1 MNEQDHDNTMVI
13 AVPPDEE
20 SPDESGSESGNSCN
34 LPATSVSDDTGAGT
48 YTTESESD
56 PFDDTS
62 DEDNEETSISRR
74 IEFLSEKRSLLKR
87 AYHVMAEE
95 EMYDAAIAIDT
106 VRNPKVER
114 FNSIWT
120 EAKGVLK
127 EMEEAAALAS
137 STDITK
143 TKTSGSQEG
152 ESGDCL
158 RAKKNNPDPSDPKI
172 DKSSVRRLIS
182 NGSSSEGIDVIR
194 KEDSNS
200 RDQLSYISSI
210 PSPVFGEGQWLAQ
223 ALVYA
228 APNSNQ
234 VGQANTLADCRW
246 KVVSDPFTSS
256 LGLVPPS
263 SVSMHNAVD
272 IQEATGFTE
281 EPRLVTQS
289 TPPFC
294 VVHVNK
300 AFLMM
305 ANLPAQDSLIGQPIE
320 SVIQVTQ
327 EDIDMST
334 NNNKTNTNS
343 GDDDDD
349 ERYLESI
356 LSRGENKACRIQV
369 VPVLHRSRCQR
380 VTESSYTC
388 MSHILIRV
396 RESTTSTIHTSTPI
410 APIYTRPRSNS
421 VPSRIPDHK
430 NLRAAS
436 NHANDAPVSSL
447 GAIG

>member
-13 AVPPDEE
+13 AVPPDDE

-34 LPATSVSDDTGAGT
+34 LPVTSASEDTGAGT
-48 YTTESESD
+48 TTATESDSD

-62 DEDNEETSISRR
+62 DEDNEETNIAHR
-74 IEFLSEKRSLLKR
+74 IDFLSEKRSLLKR
-87 AYHVMAEE
+87 AYHVMAQEDI
-95 EMYDAAIAIDT
+95 YDAAIAIDT
-106 VRNPKVER
+106 VRHPKVER
-114 FNSIWT
+114 LNSIWT

-127 EMEEAAALAS
+127 ELNEAAALAALNNN
-137 STDITK
+137 TK
-143 TKTSGSQEG
+143 TIGGQEG
-152 ESGDCL
+152 ESRGCL
-158 RAKKNNPDPSDPKI
+158 RAKTNNPDPSDPKI
-172 DKSSVRRLIS
+172 DKSSVRRLMS
-182 NGSSSEGIDVIR
+182 NGSSSSEDIDVIKR
-194 KEDSNS
+194 EGSNG
-200 RDQLSYISSI
+200 RDQLSFISSI

-228 APNSNQ
+228 APTSNQ
-234 VGQANTLADCRW
+234 VGQENTLDDCRW

-272 IQEATGFTE
+272 IQEATAFTE

-327 EDIDMST
+327 QDIDMST
-334 NNNKTNTNS
+334 NNNKTNS
-343 GDDDDD
+343 GDDD

-356 LSRGENKACRIQV
+356 LSRGENKACRVQV
-369 VPVLHRSRCQR
+369 VPVLDRSRRQR

-388 MSHILIRV
+388 MSHVLIRV

-410 APIYTRPRSNS
+410 TPIHTRPRSNS
-421 VPSRIPDHK
+421 VPSRIPDLK
-430 NLRAAS
+430 NLHTAANHS
-436 NHANDAPVSSL
+436 NASPVSSL